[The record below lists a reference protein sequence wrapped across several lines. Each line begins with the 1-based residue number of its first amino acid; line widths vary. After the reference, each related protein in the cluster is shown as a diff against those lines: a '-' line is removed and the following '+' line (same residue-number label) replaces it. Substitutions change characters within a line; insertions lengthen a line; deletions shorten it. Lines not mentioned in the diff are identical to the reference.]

1 MSPFAP
7 IRSLGPTA
15 AVLTLLGA
23 SAAYAQTQEAVPAP
37 TQPQVQS
44 QPQARAPAQPSGY
57 PCGDRTAIMTQLQ
70 DKFSEQPVSIGLDS
84 QGRMIEVLAA
94 PSGTWTILMTMPTG
108 VSCLI
113 GSGLNFE
120 QMPLVAEAK
129 EPVA

>member
-7 IRSLGPTA
+7 IRSLGLTA
-15 AVLTLLGA
+15 AILTLLGA
-23 SAAYAQTQEAVPAP
+23 SAAYAQTQEAVPA
-37 TQPQVQS
+37 QPQMQS
-44 QPQARAPAQPSGY
+44 QPQARAPAPPSGY